1 MLDIPLLIENKINKK
16 KCTLV
21 FVHAK
26 KKDINKRLKERP
38 NYNEKMIKK
47 LKRLQLSLEIK
58 RKKSDFIIKN
68 NFDNFFIKK
77 DVRKIVKKILL
88 NV

>member
-1 MLDIPLLIENKINKK
+1 
-16 KCTLV
+16 
-21 FVHAK
+21 
-26 KKDINKRLKERP
+26 
-38 NYNEKMIKK
+38 MIKK

>member
-1 MLDIPLLIENKINKK
+1 MQ
-16 KCTLV
+16 
-21 FVHAK
+21 K

-47 LKRLQLSLEIK
+47 LKKLQLSLEIK